1 MTQLWNLSIGEVK
14 DFNKHVE
21 EIIKYH
27 LASLPKLT
35 AASQL
40 DNGSYPFDTNNE
52 LGVVTFSDANYLSKI
67 LYASADT
74 SNVDNFIASLKRISE
89 TIPNCECLIQLHDLL
104 SKNKVFANKYMM
116 VFNKPIISKI
126 ETYIQTD
133 SNSNSYV
140 RARVTNPNTD
150 SRTIY
155 RILFIIMLRIIL
167 LLIVFLL
174 LVKSFVYMI
183 DIKYSSC

>member
-40 DNGSYPFDTNNE
+40 DNGSYSFDTNNE

-126 ETYIQTD
+126 EIYIQLGWNFSRQIIRVSPKFSASQD
-133 SNSNSYV
+133 STRTGMNGHKPFATAV
-140 RARVTNPNTD
+140 RTPTP
-150 SRTIY
+150 RTGA
-155 RILFIIMLRIIL
+155 
-167 LLIVFLL
+167 
-174 LVKSFVYMI
+174 
-183 DIKYSSC
+183 